1 MTKRLLS
8 TQRIV
13 NLASNP
19 ASGTAG
25 EVYYN
30 TTSNELRVYNGT
42 TWIAIGS
49 GGGGGASITVSDTPP
64 VSPTAGAL
72 WFNSSNLK
80 TYIYYDSA
88 WVEVGATTG
97 QASVQT
103 DTYLSNSWWL
113 GV

>member
-19 ASGTAG
+19 ATGTAG
-25 EVYYN
+25 EIYYN
-30 TTSNELRVYNGT
+30 TSNNELRVYNGSS
-42 TWIAIGS
+42 WVAIGS
-49 GGGGGASITVSDTPP
+49 GGGGGGSSVTISDTA
-64 VSPTAGAL
+64 PTGASAGDL
-72 WFNSSNLK
+72 WFNSSNTK
-80 TYIYYDSA
+80 TYIYYDSV
-88 WVEVGATTG
+88 WVELGANTQG
-97 QASVQT
+97 SVQT